1 MTSIAF
7 AMRGGLSRGLASST
21 PVLTRVHF
29 ATSYAYA
36 HVMLNPS
43 AWRPILQESEEEIER

>member
-29 ATSYAYA
+29 ATNYAYA